1 MPKARDIK
9 HLPEDLKDVIADA
22 VAESAVE
29 IRYGLQHK
37 GPWWTGSFGKNWTI
51 SPTPVEPTLPRDPD
65 VPYDKIPG
73 KTTRYPKREGKITVP
88 FGSPVYI
95 GNKVKYA
102 GFAINNPS
110 SKLPN
115 KEGELV
121 TYAQHLQTKTST
133 VSDAI
138 PNKPRWW
145 PIYLKHKSF
154 LPADMDKG
162 FSKAGFSITG

>member
-9 HLPEDLKDVIADA
+9 HLPEDLKNVIADA

-37 GPWWTGSFGKNWTI
+37 GPWWTGSFGKNWAI
-51 SPTPVEPTLPRDPD
+51 SPTPVEPTLPRDLDVD
-65 VPYDKIPG
+65 VPA
-73 KTTRYPKREGKITVP
+73 TRVPTRAGKITVP

-95 GNKVKYA
+95 GNKVEYA
-102 GFAINNPS
+102 GFAVNNPS

-115 KEGELV
+115 EEGELV
-121 TYAQHLQTKTST
+121 TYAQHIQGPPAKKST

-138 PNKPRWW
+138 SNKPRWW
-145 PIYLKHKSF
+145 PIYLKHESF
-154 LPADMDKG
+154 LPSDIDRG

>member
-1 MPKARDIK
+1 MKDIK
-9 HLPEDLKDVIADA
+9 YLTKDLEKLVEDA

-37 GPWWTGSFGKNWTI
+37 GPWWTGSFGKNWAI
-51 SPTPVEPTLPRDPD
+51 SPTPVEPTLPRDLDVD
-65 VPYDKIPG
+65 VPA
-73 KTTRYPKREGKITVP
+73 TRVPTRAGKITVP

-95 GNKVKYA
+95 GNKVEYA
-102 GFAINNPS
+102 GFAVNNPS

-115 KEGELV
+115 EEGELV
-121 TYAQHLQTKTST
+121 TYAQHLQTKKST
-133 VSDAI
+133 VSDDI

-162 FSKAGFSITG
+162 FSKAGFSITS